1 MSKDTYYVKIRGR
14 VLGPFLPDRLLE
26 MAKSG
31 KLSRSNMISTNNDH
45 WQKAGEFPEL
55 FGSANTHD
63 NAPATE
69 NATQNSEPVIPDV
82 QEERIWHY
90 GINGNTNGP
99 ESQARINELIQTGL
113 LNKTDLIW
121 RDGMSEW
128 KPVSAIPAFS
138 AYFRGD
144 PSSLHQQ
151 SHIVNTNAVAETSA
165 AETSAAEG
173 VDLSLIRNEQ
183 TKQLPWTTFIFVN
196 LCLSALGNFFGF
208 IGGLVW
214 GGKLAN
220 PVLITLGIFY
230 LVTTVLTC
238 LAAYYFQQ
246 HNTSTRRFTIS
257 RDIVDLNNSSIWLCK
272 FWQLVGYILIMFWVS
287 TLIFTIWFFT
297 MSQAIIPSF

>member
-55 FGSANTHD
+55 FRSATAPESGSV
-63 NAPATE
+63 TE
-69 NATQNSEPVIPDV
+69 NTTQSNEPVTPEV

-90 GINGNTNGP
+90 GINGDSNGP
-99 ESQARINELIQTGL
+99 ESQSKIYDLIQTGQL
-113 LNKTDLIW
+113 TKMDLIW
-121 RDGMSEW
+121 RDGMPEW
-128 KPVSAIPAFS
+128 KPVSVIPAFS
-138 AYFRGD
+138 GYFHTEM
-144 PSSLHQQ
+144 SSPNHQPQ
-151 SHIVNTNAVAETSA
+151 VVNTTVVAEKTTS
-165 AETSAAEG
+165 ESN
-173 VDLSLIRNEQ
+173 DLSLIRNEQ

-220 PVLITLGIFY
+220 PVLITLAIFY
-230 LVTTVLTC
+230 LITTVLTC

-246 HNTSTRRFTIS
+246 HNTSSRRFTIS

-272 FWQLVGYILIMFWVS
+272 FWQLVGYILIMFWVT

>member
-1 MSKDTYYVKIRGR
+1 MSKETYYVKIRGR
-14 VLGPFLPDRLLE
+14 VLGPFLPERLLE

-55 FGSANTHD
+55 FGNTTTQNGAPVTGNTVQD
-63 NAPATE
+63 DEPATPE
-69 NATQNSEPVIPDV
+69 I

-90 GINGNTNGP
+90 GINGESKGP
-99 ESQARINELIQTGL
+99 ESHSKICELIQTGQL
-113 LNKTDLIW
+113 TKMDLIW
-121 RDGMSEW
+121 RDGMPEW
-128 KPVSAIPAFS
+128 KPVSVIPAFS
-138 AYFRGD
+138 GYF
-144 PSSLHQQ
+144 H
-151 SHIVNTNAVAETSA
+151 AETSPSNHRPQVVNTTFV
-165 AETSAAEG
+165 AEKTTSESN
-173 VDLSLIRNEQ
+173 DLSLIRNEQ

-196 LCLSALGNFFGF
+196 LCLSALVNFFGF

-230 LVTTVLTC
+230 LITTVLTC

>member
-1 MSKDTYYVKIRGR
+1 MSNETYYVKIRGR

-45 WQKAGEFPEL
+45 WQKAGEYPEL
-55 FGSANTHD
+55 FGNATTHD
-63 NAPATE
+63 TAPVTENTAQSSEPAT
-69 NATQNSEPVIPDV
+69 PDV

-90 GINGNTNGP
+90 GVNGNSSGP
-99 ESQARINELIQTGL
+99 EPQSKIYELIQTGQL
-113 LNKTDLIW
+113 AKTDLIW
-121 RDGMSEW
+121 RDGMPEW
-128 KPVSAIPAFS
+128 KPVSVIPAFS
-138 AYFRGD
+138 GYFHTEIA
-144 PSSLHQQ
+144 SSQHQPQ
-151 SHIVNTNAVAETSA
+151 VANTNVVAENTAS
-165 AETSAAEG
+165 ESI
-173 VDLSLIRNEQ
+173 DLSLISNEQ
-183 TKQLPWTTFIFVN
+183 TKQLPWTIFIFVN
-196 LCLSALGNFFGF
+196 LCLSALANFFGF

-220 PVLITLGIFY
+220 PVLITLAIFY
-230 LVTTVLTC
+230 LITTVLTG

-246 HNTSTRRFTIS
+246 HNTSSRRFTIS